1 MELESIKVINQDTVK
16 LDRFDGNNFF
26 HWQDKMLFLL
36 TALKISYVLDPNL
49 PTIEDPIPTTDG
61 GQPFA
66 EEIERVQKER
76 KKREENELLC
86 RGHILNTL
94 SDHLYDLFTDVKPPR
109 DIRNALKYKYKAEE
123 EGTNKFLISK
133 YFDFKIVDDKPILEQ
148 VHELQVLVNKICAQK
163 TVLPE
168 SFQVGAIIS
177 KLPPSWKDYQ
187 KKLMRKA
194 EDFTLEQIQKHLRI
208 EEETHSR

>member
-1 MELESIKVINQDTVK
+1 M
-16 LDRFDGNNFF
+16 R
-26 HWQDKMLFLL
+26 FLL

-49 PTIEDPIPTTDG
+49 PPTEDPISTIDG
-61 GQPFA
+61 GQPSV
-66 EEIERVQKER
+66 EQIERVQKER
-76 KKREENELLC
+76 KKREEDELLC

-177 KLPPSWKDYQ
+177 KLPPSW
-187 KKLMRKA
+187 
-194 EDFTLEQIQKHLRI
+194 
-208 EEETHSR
+208 